1 MNDEALARYLTPL
14 LSKHPAMLSE
24 LACSADLPMKSCL
37 RSGAVLGVEAVL
49 FEKLLAADDAELS
62 KLLHLAAVGFW
73 RRTMPS
79 SPSCCTS
86 LQSACTACARP
97 CSG

>member
-62 KLLHLAAVGFW
+62 KLLHLAAVGVH
-73 RRTMPS
+73 RLRETVQRLAQDART
-79 SPSCCTS
+79 T
-86 LQSACTACARP
+86 ARP
-97 CSG
+97 S